1 MIVFLEIQP
10 KDPAGLPP
18 IRVCSAANRRAQGW
32 DAKRWAAALFNPG
45 ELGLTLF
52 NGEIGSDLSVG
63 SAAIVLSELALL
75 ELFPHAIGVRWSDA
89 SYRMW
94 CGDFTGPANGAYPH
108 PNDIHEIS
116 TGRVVR
122 FEKEGNSLKLSLDP
136 SDGVGEKK
144 VLFRE
149 YAGTGGAEGPF
160 DLRGTLKP
168 WLFGHAKNVEPV
180 LIDPDNNVYQFSG
193 YGPIQSVTT
202 LFERGSAFGDPVGDY
217 ADYIALVAAN
227 IPAGCWAT
235 SLSAGLIRL
244 GAPQF
249 GVITGDV
256 QGHFA
261 GGIQRRLPGHI
272 IQHIAGEIGVPAH
285 AIDSAAMT
293 ALSNYAAALPHG
305 GTMNLY
311 LNEQVQFIDLARRI
325 CNGYNAQAGF
335 DFKGRLIAPRIFVGS
350 PLLPIDARGRQRPL
364 VSDFVEADTPAPF
377 KKIVMSADHSWRV
390 HDLSSEVAF
399 SAELRPAGF
408 WRVDETY
415 REGDVAEAADKSTWL
430 YIGAEPSS
438 GNPLPSYPILEN
450 MWWSNLTP
458 PVDSREIRYEDGS
471 SLEDLKPA
479 EPGATAGATQQQID
493 DITVAVMAAQS
504 RGQLFF
510 RTVAPSASESHPGDT
525 WIDGHGYFYDRA
537 ESEAAVLLGG
547 SAILL
552 GGYSVGLLT
561 GPIWVLAE
569 TQPLFGNIASTAVA
583 AALAQS
589 AYDSAN
595 DAIDGLIGLADDGN
609 LSRHEKITA
618 LLPRSD
624 NLESKWVALFIAAT
638 ALSVSS
644 AGAAAAREN
653 WLDYLGSLFP
663 DWRDI
668 DQDTP
673 VDRATYDALRN
684 AYDEELYLLDLAI
697 QNKQNANATAALQA
711 ANAAALLANDAQAT
725 ADGKVQSFFQDEAPI
740 AEGIGDL
747 WFDTDNGNV
756 QYRWN
761 GTDWVVAQDQ
771 WIGVAIQAAADAQA
785 TADGKVTTFTE
796 ETAPTAEGVG
806 DLWYQPSTG
815 FLKRWNGAAWVNIAT
830 LNNARGDYSATVA
843 YQPGDIVLWT
853 DATGGDGSGYIRIG
867 TGSTTGQSPNNAT
880 YWKRFVQSGA
890 STNVIWTKSAT
901 LPATPAASAAVPTG
915 WYQNSQSLPAG
926 NLPIWVSYGV
936 KTGTTY
942 AWQAPVVTAAAD
954 LRLWEAIDQNGK
966 IRPDKVDGD
975 AIIDEGVD
983 TPNIDFTAVSRTVYF
998 DRTTDFPVSSLYVI
1012 GTIATVTL
1020 PGVLAGSRI
1029 VVNTTLPIS
1038 LGRDVGLLV
1047 TIIRSIN
1054 GVESQVYSVTIR
1066 EPVGTSLSSDTVIP
1080 LFYSYPAA
1088 PAGDHI
1094 YKLNVQRLNYADSN
1108 TQTIKPFS
1116 LLVKE
1121 EKR

>member
-18 IRVCSAANRRAQGW
+18 IRVCSAADRRAQGW
-32 DAKRWAAALFNPG
+32 DGNRWAAAMFNAG
-45 ELGLTLF
+45 EIALTLF

-63 SAAIVLSELALL
+63 SAAIVLNELALL
-75 ELFPHAIGVRWSDA
+75 ELFPHAIAVRWSDA
-89 SYRMW
+89 SYKLW
-94 CGDFTGPANGAYPH
+94 CGQFSDPATAPYPH
-108 PNDIHEIS
+108 ANDITEIS
-116 TGRVVR
+116 TGRVAR
-122 FEKEGNSLKLSLDP
+122 FEKEGNSIKLSLDP
-136 SDGVGEKK
+136 TDGVGDKK
-144 VLFRE
+144 ILFRE

-160 DLRGTLKP
+160 DMRGTLKP
-168 WLFGHAKNVEPV
+168 WLFGHAKNVEPI
-180 LIDPDNNVYQFSG
+180 LIDPDNSVYQFSA
-193 YGPIQSVTT
+193 YGPIQAVSA
-202 LFERGSAFGDPVGDY
+202 LFERGSAFGDSIGDFP
-217 ADYIALVAAN
+217 DYTALVAAD
-227 IPAGCWAT
+227 IPAGYWAT
-235 SLSAGLIRL
+235 SIAQGLIRL

-261 GGIQRRLPGHI
+261 GGIQSRHPGQI
-272 IQHIAGEIGVPAH
+272 LQLIAAQIGVP
-285 AIDSAAMT
+285 ST
-293 ALSNYAAALPHG
+293 ALDPAALTALNNYAAGLPNG
-305 GTMNLY
+305 GYMNLY
-311 LNEQVQFIDLARRI
+311 LTEQVQFIDLARRI

-335 DFKGRLIAPRIFVGS
+335 DFKGRLITPRIVIGS
-350 PLLPIDARGRQRPL
+350 PMLAIDSMGRQQPI

-377 KKIVMSADHSWRV
+377 KRIVMSAERSWRV

-430 YIGAEPSS
+430 YIAGEPSI
-438 GNPLPSYPILEN
+438 GNPLPAYPVLN
-450 MWWSNLTP
+450 NAWWSNLTP
-458 PVDSREIRYEDGS
+458 PVDSREIRYQDGS

-479 EPGATAGATQQQID
+479 EPGATAGATAQQID
-493 DITVAVMAAQS
+493 QITAAVMAAQS

-510 RTVAPSASESHPGDT
+510 RPEAPSASESHPRDT
-525 WIDGHGYFYDRA
+525 WIDAQGRFYDRV

-547 SAILL
+547 HTIVL

-569 TQPLFGNIASTAVA
+569 TQPLYGNIASTAAA

-595 DAIDGLIGLADDGN
+595 SAIDGLIGLADDGN
-609 LSRHEKITA
+609 LTRHEKITV

-624 NLESKWVALFIAAT
+624 NLESKWIALFIAAA

-644 AGAAAAREN
+644 ADAATAREN
-653 WLDYLGSLFP
+653 WLDYLDGLFP
-663 DWRDI
+663 NWRDI

-697 QNKQNANATAALQA
+697 KNKQNANAAAALVA
-711 ANAAALLANDAQAT
+711 ANAAAVLANDAQAT
-725 ADGKVQSFFQDEAPI
+725 ADGKVQSFFQDEAPV

-756 QYRWN
+756 QYRWD
-761 GTDWVVAQDQ
+761 GTAWVIAQDQ
-771 WIGVAIQAAADAQA
+771 WIGAAIQAAADAQA

-815 FLKRWNGAAWVNIAT
+815 FLKRWDGTNWINIAT
-830 LNNARGDYSATVA
+830 LNNARGDYSTTAT

-867 TGSTTGQSPNNAT
+867 TGSTTGQNPSNAT

-901 LPATPAASAAVPTG
+901 LPATPAASAGVPSG

-942 AWQAPVVTAAAD
+942 AWQAPVVTAVAD
-954 LRLWEAIDQNGK
+954 LRLWEAIDQDGK
-966 IRPDKVDGD
+966 IMPDKVDGD

-983 TPNIDFTAVSRTVYF
+983 TPNIDFTAVSRPVYF
-998 DRTTDFPVSSLYVI
+998 DRTTDFPVSSLYVV

-1054 GVESQVYSVTIR
+1054 GVESQLYSVTIR
-1066 EPVGTSLSSDTVIP
+1066 EPVGAALSSDTVIP

-1094 YKLNVQRLNYADSN
+1094 YKLNVQRLNYADSS

-1116 LLVKE
+1116 LLIKE